1 MTWVSEAITQ
11 GEIDA
16 LKTVAAQAWADD
28 TRYPRWKGSS
38 FGGGQCY
45 VTAVWL
51 TKRLGGFVGRKQGH
65 YVWLSPDQSYVLD
78 LTGDHKIGAVV
89 YEAND
94 GYIKQDIIEND
105 RTKTFAKRANFIFD
119 HLDSALRVANDSLTG
134 DAYPGEEPEKQT
146 LIDSQYWHDEPRH
159 DDVNDINEE
168 YNFFYG
174 NGSLEVAPADD
185 FSHDQLARN
194 LHVTDEHTGPMA
206 SGTVTVNKNIA
217 TWDVYSN
224 INLKSLER
232 VFKGYTDQVGWD
244 WGGIKDVH
252 GQVVSKTLE
261 PVRVEKYN
269 YVWSDGHLY
278 MGKTAHAIL
287 ASKTDT
293 KPLCGMIEVVGSK
306 ARITPAYV
314 ETLPQLFEWASD
326 QGFQLYASS
335 NNLIERN
342 ETMEQKDLGVPS
354 DKPITN
360 PVEGDAEDDTPVG
373 SEVEP
378 GIHKCRIC
386 DAIFPDWHLYS
397 KHRREEHGQMDDEPQ
412 EHGKFPD
419 PNMDA
424 TNPDHFTE
432 QQPLTM
438 PVTGKAEASRVDGF
452 DKYAKAF
459 NYSDKDQYY
468 VAYLAGSPVG
478 YAVIKN
484 NRTVHMVHSALRGRG
499 VANSLVNKIES
510 HYDYLETNLWHEW
523 EHEPAKKRGWININ
537 KDKWARHIAKEPKDM
552 LTDPI
557 PFIYDIPANTITVG
571 HPGQRTS
578 DIPGKFTPAGIVEG
592 MYEPG
597 GTVNITTMTTM
608 PYTVDYILTLWY
620 YQYPELS
627 VKRIN
632 LVDAEGKKTKL
643 ANEAAL

>member
-1 MTWVSEAITQ
+1 
-11 GEIDA
+11 
-16 LKTVAAQAWADD
+16 
-28 TRYPRWKGSS
+28 
-38 FGGGQCY
+38 
-45 VTAVWL
+45 
-51 TKRLGGFVGRKQGH
+51 
-65 YVWLSPDQSYVLD
+65 
-78 LTGDHKIGAVV
+78 
-89 YEAND
+89 
-94 GYIKQDIIEND
+94 
-105 RTKTFAKRANFIFD
+105 
-119 HLDSALRVANDSLTG
+119 
-134 DAYPGEEPEKQT
+134 
-146 LIDSQYWHDEPRH
+146 
-159 DDVNDINEE
+159 
-168 YNFFYG
+168 
-174 NGSLEVAPADD
+174 
-185 FSHDQLARN
+185 
-194 LHVTDEHTGPMA
+194 
-206 SGTVTVNKNIA
+206 
-217 TWDVYSN
+217 
-224 INLKSLER
+224 
-232 VFKGYTDQVGWD
+232 
-244 WGGIKDVH
+244 
-252 GQVVSKTLE
+252 
-261 PVRVEKYN
+261 
-269 YVWSDGHLY
+269 
-278 MGKTAHAIL
+278 
-287 ASKTDT
+287 
-293 KPLCGMIEVVGSK
+293 
-306 ARITPAYV
+306 
-314 ETLPQLFEWASD
+314 
-326 QGFQLYASS
+326 
-335 NNLIERN
+335 
-342 ETMEQKDLGVPS
+342 
-354 DKPITN
+354 
-360 PVEGDAEDDTPVG
+360 
-373 SEVEP
+373 
-378 GIHKCRIC
+378 
-386 DAIFPDWHLYS
+386 
-397 KHRREEHGQMDDEPQ
+397 
-412 EHGKFPD
+412 
-419 PNMDA
+419 MDA